1 MLVVLLIRGVT
12 LPGAAQGIQFYLY
25 PNLTRLWDPQV
36 RNPRRRGPPLCSAW
50 ACLLRP
56 RRPRGIFP
64 HICWQPGVLPASLT
78 AARQP
83 GGVPRGLKVLKALL
97 QALPCST
104 SHPRLAPP
112 FTLGSLS
119 PLTLRQ
125 PSASPSLPTRP
136 TPGSVPGPA
145 RSQLAG
151 IEFPACC
158 PEGCTPPPRPSRL
171 FLQVHPP
178 GAGAC

>member
-1 MLVVLLIRGVT
+1 MIRGVT

-36 RNPRRRGPPLCSAW
+36 RNPRRRGLPLCSVW
-50 ACLLRP
+50 ASLLRL
-56 RRPRGIFP
+56 RRPRWGYF
-64 HICWQPGVLPASLT
+64 HTSAGSWVCSLLVSQLPGS
-78 AARQP
+78 P

-104 SHPRLAPP
+104 SHLRLAPP

-125 PSASPSLPTRP
+125 PSASPSLPTWP